1 MNNRKNIITSIKK
14 IVMLCDTTEG
24 EREISFVFENNVT
37 GEVSYLKA
45 NDFECPDIKIMIT
58 GKLKQ
63 VEVSK

>member
-1 MNNRKNIITSIKK
+1 MDDRKNIITSIKK
-14 IVMLCDTTEG
+14 ITMLCDATEG
-24 EREISFVFENNVT
+24 EREISYVFENNVT

-63 VEVSK
+63 VEV

>member
-1 MNNRKNIITSIKK
+1 MDNRKNIITSIKK
-14 IVMLCDTTEG
+14 ITMLCDTTEE

-63 VEVSK
+63 VEV